1 MQEKLSEVVDGVGDQ
16 SGDAEVIGAGDAL
29 RFREIFEVDT
39 GQVEKGIFVERG
51 EFLLSLEL
59 NLLVYQQLFLLPLC
73 S

>member
-1 MQEKLSEVVDGVGDQ
+1 VQEKLSEVVDGVGDQ

-51 EFLLSLEL
+51 EFLLSL
-59 NLLVYQQLFLLPLC
+59 
-73 S
+73 